1 MAAPPAIDAV
11 ITWVDG
17 ANLPELGEWLQRVG
31 PEETGGDL
39 GSYRWRDNGE
49 LRFALRSL
57 DTYAPWVRT
66 VHLVTNG
73 QVPDWLNRSAPRLQV
88 VTHREIFPDPA
99 LLPNFNSN
107 AIEAVLHR
115 IPDLADHYLYF
126 NDDVL
131 LGRPVSE
138 GDFLNSD
145 GGTLVRIDRWTKAIS
160 PKSDSL
166 IDRQLARNSLL
177 VLPHFAP
184 LLSHSPQL
192 FERVRVTRLWHRWE
206 ALQKETLRHR
216 FRSERDALLRTLY
229 FTELLAEGLPHQA
242 VNDDQQTIVMCR
254 VTDHSDIEAEL
265 KVIGKHEPISIC
277 FNDEIDDLDTEGW
290 RWDLVREFL
299 DQRFPVPSRFE
310 L

>member
-1 MAAPPAIDAV
+1 MVATPAIDAV
-11 ITWVDG
+11 FTWVDG
-17 ANLPELGEWLQRVG
+17 ANLPELSQWLQHVEQRG
-31 PEETGGDL
+31 AAGDF

-57 DTYAPWVRT
+57 ETFAPWIRT

-73 QVPDWLNRSAPRLQV
+73 QVPAWLDRAVPHLRV
-88 VTHREIFPDPA
+88 VTHADIFPD
-99 LLPNFNSN
+99 LSVLPTFNSN

-131 LGRPVSE
+131 LGRPVTTE
-138 GDFLNSD
+138 DFLNGD
-145 GGTLVRIDRWTKAIS
+145 GGTLVRVDRWTKAIS

-192 FERVRVTRLWHRWE
+192 FNRDRVTNLWERWE
-206 ALQKETLRHR
+206 AVQRETLAHR

-242 VNDDQQTIVMCR
+242 LIADAHTIMLYR
-254 VTDHSDIEAEL
+254 VTPESDIDADL
-265 KVIGKHEPISIC
+265 KALESLQPLSWC
-277 FNDEIDDLDTEGW
+277 FNDEIEDLDADGW
-290 RWDLVREFL
+290 RWERVRAFL
-299 DQRFPVPSRFE
+299 GRRYPTPSQFE
-310 L
+310 R